1 MEHIGLKT
9 TRLRSLGGEQLIL
22 GNSDVINTRIR
33 NLGRMED
40 RRGALKVGVTYDTPR
55 DLLAQIP
62 GWIEEIVAAQEETR
76 FDRCHLSGFA
86 DSAIEFDT
94 VFYMTVPSTPGSW
107 TRSRRCCSRSTN
119 GSTGTASSSR
129 TRHRSSTRSPRLV
142 DKNPLESIVWAAVA
156 AGFGP
161 AAHGFGTHTVSLPFR
176 QDLRVRHARG
186 VTSAG
191 TRPASQST
199 RMDTTDFSFHTSPI
213 MLLSGTANPALAQGI
228 ADVLGERLCDV
239 TIKRFAD
246 GEIFVRIDENVRGRD
261 VFLIQPT
268 NPPAE
273 NVLELLILLDA
284 AKRASAARVTA
295 VVPYYGYGRSDRK
308 DQPRV
313 SIAAK
318 LLANLMTAA
327 GADRVLSIDFHQH
340 QIQGFFDIPVD
351 HLYAAPVFR
360 RYYEM
365 KKLDNLV
372 VVATDVSAAKMAR
385 GYARRLGGDLA
396 IIDKRRPA
404 PNEAEVSNIVGEVEG
419 KHCIVPDDMID
430 TAGTMVSA
438 IEVLKERG
446 ALDIYVLA
454 THPLFSGRR
463 WSASRWPT

>member
-1 MEHIGLKT
+1 
-9 TRLRSLGGEQLIL
+9 
-22 GNSDVINTRIR
+22 
-33 NLGRMED
+33 
-40 RRGALKVGVTYDTPR
+40 
-55 DLLAQIP
+55 
-62 GWIEEIVAAQEETR
+62 
-76 FDRCHLSGFA
+76 
-86 DSAIEFDT
+86 
-94 VFYMTVPSTPGSW
+94 
-107 TRSRRCCSRSTN
+107 
-119 GSTGTASSSR
+119 
-129 TRHRSSTRSPRLV
+129 
-142 DKNPLESIVWAAVA
+142 
-156 AGFGP
+156 
-161 AAHGFGTHTVSLPFR
+161 
-176 QDLRVRHARG
+176 
-186 VTSAG
+186 
-191 TRPASQST
+191 
-199 RMDTTDFSFHTSPI
+199 MDTTDFSFHTSPI
-213 MLLSGTANPALAQGI
+213 MLLSGTANRALAQGI

-246 GEIFVRIDENVRGRD
+246 GEIFVRINENVRGRD

-273 NVLELLILLDA
+273 NVLELLILIDA

-318 LLANLMTAA
+318 MLANLMTAA

-385 GYARRLGGDLA
+385 GYARRLGGEIA

-404 PNEAEVSNIVGEVEG
+404 PNEAEVSNIVGDVEG

-438 IEVLKERG
+438 IDVLKERG
-446 ALDIYVLA
+446 ALDVYVLA
-454 THPLFSGRR
+454 SHPLFSGPAVERLAGADVR
-463 WSASRWPT
+463 EITVTDTVPLRPGVKEALPNLTVLSVASLLAQAIESTHTNSSVSKLFK